1 MKTMLAR
8 YPGMCTRTGARINPG
23 DLIVFLGKGRA
34 YLATEASVSLYS
46 DIDPEIELERSMD
59 PDLSLAQS
67 LDPELADSD
76 PESAAHAGRYLR
88 QSIARGV
95 SDIWRTSTGRE
106 YYRNRRGLCE
116 DAPCCGCCN
125 A

>member
-8 YPGMCTRTGARINPG
+8 YPGKCSRTGARINPG

-34 YLATEASVSLYS
+34 YLATEASVELYS
-46 DIDPEIELERSMD
+46 DIDPDVEFERSI
-59 PDLSLAQS
+59 
-67 LDPELADSD
+67 DPELADAD
-76 PESAAHAGRYLR
+76 PDAAVHAGRYLR

-95 SDIWRTSTGRE
+95 SDVWRTSGGRE
-106 YYRNRRGLCE
+106 YYRNRRGICE

>member
-1 MKTMLAR
+1 MKTMFAR
-8 YPGMCTRTGARINPG
+8 YPGTCARTGVPIRPG
-23 DLIVFLGKGRA
+23 DLIVYAGRGRA
-34 YLATEASVSLYS
+34 YLATESSP
-46 DIDPEIELERSMD
+46 DIDPDVELARSI
-59 PDLSLAQS
+59 
-67 LDPELADSD
+67 DPELAQSD
-76 PESAAHAGRYLR
+76 PDAAAHAGRYLR